1 MPNTQCN
8 ISLMWWP
15 DRESWDSK
23 KIMSAQI
30 ATGDQADNQNEKGR
44 GDDVARDAV
53 KLELQWNYCSVAPRE
68 TVPAESTLAAFGAVV
83 ARAVVAR
90 W

>member
-23 KIMSAQI
+23 KMMSAQI
-30 ATGDQADNQNEKGR
+30 ATGDQADNQIEKGR
-44 GDDVARDAV
+44 GDEEALDAV
-53 KLELQWNYCSVAPRE
+53 KPELQWNYCSVAPRE
-68 TVPAESTLAAFGAVV
+68 TGPAESTLAACGAVV
-83 ARAVVAR
+83 AR